1 MSVLNRIKKALSPL
15 TKEDPFFGNIR
26 YQKVG
31 FWEGKK
37 YFAPE
42 QKEYEITIDGGEDRP
57 TESQRQFFRELEL
70 RYPGLK
76 WEFSKDLSEQLRNWD
91 ENWDEKD
98 LWSHFELESFGLP
111 DIDAG
116 QMEWELVYEHK
127 ESGHYFC
134 IMMNGWSVEGIR
146 IDG

>member
-1 MSVLNRIKKALSPL
+1 MSILDRLKKTFSPI

-31 FWEGKK
+31 FWEGRK

-42 QKEYEITIDGGEDRP
+42 KREYEITIDGGEDRP

-70 RYPGLK
+70 RYPSLK
-76 WEFSKDLSEQLRNWD
+76 GEFSKDLLEQLRNWNED
-91 ENWDEKD
+91 CDEKD
-98 LWSHFELESFGLP
+98 LWNQFELESFGLP

-116 QMEWELVYEHK
+116 QKEWELVFEHK

-134 IMMNGWSVEGIR
+134 IMINEWNVEGIR